1 MKNYWHKG
9 EPNKAMV
16 WGCRSATAYEKGK
29 PPMSTID
36 VLAAQKAMAC
46 AHFTLDDE
54 DELVSDEEITCLNC
68 RYRRWT
74 QETFTCMKK

>member
-1 MKNYWHKG
+1 
-9 EPNKAMV
+9 
-16 WGCRSATAYEKGK
+16 
-29 PPMSTID
+29 MSSSD
-36 VLAAQKAMAC
+36 YQSVQAARAC
-46 AHFTLDDE
+46 AHFALDDE